1 MAMPRLK
8 QHKNGYWHYEFQFQG
23 IRYAQSTKTKVKY
36 VAQEVLNNLYT
47 SLIRGGNDM
56 VPASRSPKLFR
67 FALEEFVELNKAGWG
82 GDKGKTYI
90 MHRTSM
96 PHLIEF
102 FGEML
107 ITDIN
112 GKDLRRYQNHRKTQV
127 TQFGKPPADR
137 TINIELTSVRQL
149 FVEHKLW
156 NRLKEGSTFHMFS
169 EEETMGKP
177 LSKRELLM
185 LFKIA
190 GESRSEA
197 FQTAIQVSVLSG
209 VRRKELLNL
218 QWKSVDFEN
227 RQFLVQRKT
236 TKTRAGERFIPML
249 DAVEVL
255 LEWKSKFPEA
265 KPDHYV
271 FPSQRYGHVKGGGYG
286 IYKTLPTIP
295 TKSFGVWKGAKK
307 AAGIECRWHDLR
319 HTFGTMIG
327 KHATKADIKAM
338 MGHVNDKMMDVYLHS
353 FREDRIRVV
362 EKAFEGWKEMFNTV
376 KGPIQ

>member
-8 QHKNGYWHYEFQFQG
+8 QHKNGYWFYDFKFEG
-23 IRYAQSTKTKVKY
+23 IRYVQSTKTKVKRD
-36 VAQEVLNNLYT
+36 AQLILNELYT
-47 SLIRGGNDM
+47 SLIHGSNG
-56 VPASRSPKLFR
+56 VVVSRSPKLFK
-67 FALEEFVELNKAGWG
+67 FALEEFVELNKAAWG

-107 ITDIN
+107 ITDID

-127 TQFGKPPADR
+127 TQFGRPPADR

-156 NRLKEGSTFHMFS
+156 NRLKEGSTFRMFS

-177 LSKRELLM
+177 LSRQELLT
-185 LFKIA
+185 LFRIA

-197 FQTAIQVSVLSG
+197 FKTAVQVSVLSG

-227 RQFLVQRKT
+227 RQILVKRKT
-236 TKTRAGERFIPML
+236 TKTRAGERYIPML
-249 DAVEVL
+249 DAADVL
-255 LEWKSKFPEA
+255 LEWKSRFEA
-265 KPDHYV
+265 KSDHYV

-286 IYKTLPTIP
+286 IYKTLPTVP

-327 KHATKADIKAM
+327 KHATKADIKAL

-353 FREDRIRVV
+353 VSEDRIQAV
-362 EKAFEGWKEMFNTV
+362 EKAFAGLKEM
-376 KGPIQ
+376 IQIGSVQ